1 MSTPTEP
8 TEPVEPPAP
17 PTEPAPAGEPAPS
30 GDAPLGP
37 AGEKALAEWKQ
48 RAKAAEKLASEHG
61 AKLKAF
67 EDAQK
72 TEAEKLAERAE
83 AAEQRA
89 AKAAALAVART
100 IKAAASGRFADAQ
113 DAVDALAAA
122 DFLKDGEI
130 DDEAIETAL
139 TDLLERKPHWA
150 AAAPSGPRIPAPD
163 PAQGAR
169 PGAVPTLAQQIREAE
184 EKGDLRLSI
193 ALKSRQLHEIQTARK

>member
-1 MSTPTEP
+1 MSTTPEP
-8 TEPVEPPAP
+8 TDPPEPPADP
-17 PTEPAPAGEPAPS
+17 AAPGDPAPVADP
-30 GDAPLGP
+30 PLGA

-48 RAKAAEKLASEHG
+48 RAKDAEKLSREQA
-61 AKLKAF
+61 AALKAF

-130 DDEAIETAL
+130 DDDAIEAAL
-139 TDLLERKPHWA
+139 AGLLERKPHWA

-169 PGAVPTLAQQIREAE
+169 PGAIPTLAQQIREAE
-184 EKGDLRLSI
+184 EKGDVRLSI